1 MSQLFEEV
9 ISSQGEEMRQ
19 APTFSG
25 HFVQKLTPDER
36 RHASS
41 APSLAILGKNYLMVG
56 VGLASVSPKR
66 RRQASKDGDRKSPGN
81 SQGRTL
87 SSLQISHNP
96 ASRPAKPQKSKK
108 EAPFSAAELNEK
120 GLVKV

>member
-19 APTFSG
+19 APDVFWMFCPEIDQTRG
-25 HFVQKLTPDER
+25 GTPAR
-36 RHASS
+36 
-41 APSLAILGKNYLMVG
+41 PPFLAILGKNYLMVG

-66 RRQASKDGDRKSPGN
+66 RRQASKDRDRKSPGN

-96 ASRPAKPQKSKK
+96 ASQRASTQESK
-108 EAPFSAAELNEK
+108 EEGTIL
-120 GLVKV
+120 GC